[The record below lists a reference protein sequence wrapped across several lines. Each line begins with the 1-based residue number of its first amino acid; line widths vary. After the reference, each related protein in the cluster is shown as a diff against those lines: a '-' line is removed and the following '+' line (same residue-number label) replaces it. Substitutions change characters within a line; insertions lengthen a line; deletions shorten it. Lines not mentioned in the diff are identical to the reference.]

1 MVECTFKLNGK
12 PLSTFEMS
20 SLRFPAFSGL
30 GEHKN
35 RREFAC
41 AAGVGPIPPGAYYIV
56 NRQSGGRLGPLLDFI
71 KDRSD
76 WFALY
81 AADKQIDD
89 EVFCNTV
96 KRGNFRLHPAG
107 TRGISQGCITLT
119 TRTDFD
125 ILRHQLIAAGQVLI
139 PGTSLHAYG
148 RVTVQ

>member
-20 SLRFPAFSGL
+20 SLKFPAFSGL

-81 AADKQIDD
+81 AADKHIDD

-96 KRGNFRLHPAG
+96 KRE
-107 TRGISQGCITLT
+107 ISGCIQ
-119 TRTDFD
+119 RVRAASVKGA
-125 ILRHQLIAAGQVLI
+125 LR
-139 PGTSLHAYG
+139 
-148 RVTVQ
+148 